1 MPTRYQLNK
10 TQRIALF
17 TEIKKVHETA
27 QTFVDEWISYAPD
40 RAVNRA
46 RLSEAVASFEHT
58 MNLIGLDDDGYRK
71 LVSEFYTPGY
81 DTYEVAKEMLLRLHL

>member
-27 QTFVDEWISYAPD
+27 QTFVDEWVSYAPD

-46 RLSEAVASFEHT
+46 RLSEAVASFRAHDESHWS
-58 MNLIGLDDDGYRK
+58 GR
-71 LVSEFYTPGY
+71 
-81 DTYEVAKEMLLRLHL
+81 